1 MKIIEE
7 IKTNYKLTEMSNGWY
22 ISTQGLVLTEDCNR
36 RGYLSKV
43 FLLNEIDERNY
54 KIKEDC
60 LKILG
65 RKNNKEKDYKK
76 INN

>member
-1 MKIIEE
+1 MKITEE
-7 IKTNYKLTEMSNGWY
+7 IKTNYKLTEISNGWY
-22 ISTQGLVLTEDCNR
+22 RSIQGLILTEDCNIR
-36 RGYLSKV
+36 NYLSKV

-54 KIKEDC
+54 KIKDDC
-60 LKILG
+60 LRILA